1 MRLTPDYVAL
11 ALPLG
16 AKSALQEL
24 TRVNAKGR
32 GEFAHHCDRCTIGAG
47 LKLADVAPIN
57 LCPKSELLLG
67 PALLSSEPPE
77 VPGNNVPQVVH
88 HGTNATC

>member
-1 MRLTPDYVAL
+1 MRLTTDSPL
-11 ALPLG
+11 ALLLG

-24 TRVNAKGR
+24 ACINTKGC
-32 GEFAHHCDRCTIGAG
+32 GEFAEHCDRCAIGAG

-77 VPGNNVPQVVH
+77 IPGNSVP
-88 HGTNATC
+88 